1 MSGGNRC
8 DEGDD
13 LVFAFRFNFSF
24 SRFPRR
30 GTSFLAR
37 DNPIRPDY
45 TESSTIFIVT
55 DNIND
60 LPLAARPLGHL
71 FHEDGPENIGLLKTL
86 TAVDHQFTP

>member
-13 LVFAFRFNFSF
+13 FVFAFRFNFSF

-55 DNIND
+55 DNINN
-60 LPLAARPLGHL
+60 LPLAPAPLINLLLHDRPLGIQNRVVIA
-71 FHEDGPENIGLLKTL
+71 F
-86 TAVDHQFTP
+86 